1 MVEVRKTSSFSDWM
15 ARLRDH
21 RARAKI
27 AARIDRLA
35 LGNAGDVRPVGEG
48 ICELRMHN
56 GPGYRVYFTKRGEAL
71 IVLLCGGDKSAQ
83 AKDIK
88 AARALAAT
96 LDD

>member
-35 LGNAGDVRPVGEG
+35 LGNAGMFALSEKVSANCGYTMDPV
-48 ICELRMHN
+48 ITFIL
-56 GPGYRVYFTKRGEAL
+56 PSV
-71 IVLLCGGDKSAQ
+71 
-83 AKDIK
+83 
-88 AARALAAT
+88 ARR
-96 LDD
+96 